1 MILFLKESMKLF
13 IGTLGLIG
21 STGSNMLAPL
31 WFGKVIQAAATGT
44 MRKCTIIYF
53 LE

>member
-1 MILFLKESMKLF
+1 MKLF